1 MFTMMKPL
9 ATLLFCFLFSFGYAQ
24 VVTPGNGASYT
35 FQDLSVAYPE
45 AVSSATSGYF
55 TLKQSLTIS
64 AGDTL
69 LLDESTQEI
78 FCNTTLTIT
87 LYGVMICSPRTDTL
101 VITSNTTQ
109 CNGDFYDIRLEGSEA
124 CSFSNILFEYG
135 NNILI
140 MQQNVSFDRCEFRY
154 FTQPCI
160 KYMNASPTIEHCYF
174 HDNRQAAINSA
185 VNVTGAPIIRHN
197 TFYHN
202 VLNNI
207 NQPQINLGP
216 GVAGDTI
223 RIEDNLIEGSVAMSG
238 GIAIAN
244 LMNVSQTCAVI
255 RGNTIIHNRYGYTQN
270 GSDIYAIIEGNEFRD
285 NNLETNPMNGGSG
298 ISIYGSDSTC
308 AAKIRRNYI
317 SGNLWGITA
326 INQHHIDL
334 GTASDP
340 GYNCLIDNEN
350 DGITY
355 ALYNNATSDMDA
367 IGNYWG
373 SSDSLQ
379 VESVIFHYADNPMY
393 GRVYYMPILETD
405 PDILS
410 VPELEE
416 PLTVYV
422 IPNPVCTGNMT
433 VHNNCGEAVW
443 VEVFSVSGQPL
454 YAAWCFDTQLTI
466 PTADWSNGLHLL
478 KATQGTHSHTLKVV
492 VNN

>member
-1 MFTMMKPL
+1 MMKPFV
-9 ATLLFCFLFSFGYAQ
+9 TILFCLLFSFGYAQ

-45 AVSSATSGYF
+45 AVSISSPGYY
-55 TLKQSLTIS
+55 TLRQSLTLS
-64 AGDTL
+64 ESDTL
-69 LLDESTQEI
+69 LLDANTQEI
-78 FCNTTLTIT
+78 FCNNTLTIT
-87 LYGVMICSPRTDTL
+87 IYGTVVCAPRTDLLT
-101 VITSNTTQ
+101 ITSNTTV
-109 CNGDFYDIRLEGSEA
+109 CIGDFYDIRLEGSEP

-140 MQQNVSFDRCEFRY
+140 MQQNVSFDQCEFRY
-154 FTQPCI
+154 FSQPCI
-160 KYMNASPTIEHCYF
+160 KYINASPVIEHCYF

-270 GSDIYAIIEGNEFRD
+270 GSDIFAIIEGNEFRD

-298 ISIYGSDSTC
+298 ISIYGSDTTC

-326 INQHHIDL
+326 INKHHIDL
-334 GTASDP
+334 GTTSDP

-373 SSDSLQ
+373 SSDTLQ

-393 GRVYYMPILETD
+393 GRVNYMPMLETD

-416 PLTVYV
+416 PLAVHVT
-422 IPNPVCTGNMT
+422 PNPVCTGNMV
-433 VHNNCGEAVW
+433 VHNHSEEAVW
-443 VEVFSVSGQPL
+443 VEVFTISGQPL
-454 YAAWCFDTQLTI
+454 FAAWCFGAQLTI
-466 PTADWSNGLHLL
+466 PTTDWSNGLYLL
-478 KATQGTHSHTLKVV
+478 KATQGTRSHTLKVV

>member
-1 MFTMMKPL
+1 MTRFFT
-9 ATLLFCFLFSFGYAQ
+9 TLLFCLLFSLGYAQ
-24 VVTPGNGASYT
+24 VVTPGNGAAYT
-35 FQDLSVAYPE
+35 FQDLATAYPDAIHSPSE
-45 AVSSATSGYF
+45 GHF
-55 TLKQSLTIS
+55 TLTQSLTIS

-69 LLDESTQEI
+69 LLDENTHEV
-78 FCNTTLTIT
+78 FCFTTLSFTI
-87 LYGVMICSPRTDTL
+87 YGSMICKPRTDTL
-101 VITSNTTQ
+101 VFSSNTTQ
-109 CNGDFYDIRLEGSEA
+109 CNGDFYDIILDGSGA
-124 CSFSNILFEYG
+124 CAFSNIRFEFG
-135 NNILI
+135 NNIMI
-140 MQQNVSFDRCEFRY
+140 MQQNVSFDRCEFCY
-154 FTQPCI
+154 FAQPCI
-160 KYMNASPTIEHCYF
+160 KYMNASPTIENCYF
-174 HDNRQAAINSA
+174 HDNRQAAIYSA
-185 VNVTGAPIIRHN
+185 VNVTGAPKIINN

-202 VLNNI
+202 VLNNL

-223 RIEDNLIEGSVAMSG
+223 RIENNLIEGYATMSG

-244 LMNVSQTCAVI
+244 MMNISQTCAVI

-326 INQHHIDL
+326 INKHHIDL

-393 GRVYYMPILETD
+393 GRVNYMPILETD

-416 PLTVYV
+416 PLAVHVT
-422 IPNPVCTGNMT
+422 PNPVCTGNMT

-466 PTADWSNGLHLL
+466 PTANWSNGLYLL
-478 KATQGTHSHTLKVV
+478 KTTQGTHSHTLKVV